1 MTGLNGSSI
10 TDNKKPHQDWLTVM
24 DQYILPYIGAYLIL
38 LLLLILVFVIK
49 NGKSVQE
56 DMDGIV

>member
-1 MTGLNGSSI
+1 M
-10 TDNKKPHQDWLTVM
+10 V

-38 LLLLILVFVIK
+38 LLLLILVFVVK